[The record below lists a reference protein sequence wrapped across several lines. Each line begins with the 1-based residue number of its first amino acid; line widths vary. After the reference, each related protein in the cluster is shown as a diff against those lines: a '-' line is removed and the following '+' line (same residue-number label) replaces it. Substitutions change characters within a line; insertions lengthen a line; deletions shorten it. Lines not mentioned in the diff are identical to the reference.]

1 MVTLYSWVKY
11 SVSIGHSD
19 ISEAITREVNSKLV
33 NFCSFSLI
41 CGSLDQALSKSNPRH
56 IPSSLA
62 RHARLFMQLTW
73 EHNLPFLI
81 RISQSPTRSCCN
93 SILSIS
99 LATRKRYGG
108 ANALR
113 SHLLTCREEKEVCMV
128 FLYCGS
134 SSSY

>member
-1 MVTLYSWVKY
+1 MVTLYSRIKY
-11 SVSIGHSD
+11 SISVGHSD

-62 RHARLFMQLTW
+62 RHARLFMYFFW
-73 EHNLPFLI
+73 EYNLPFLI
-81 RISQSPTRSCCN
+81 RISQYPTRSCCN
-93 SILSIS
+93 SILSVG
-99 LATRKRYGG
+99 LAIRKRYGG
-108 ANALR
+108 NTLR
-113 SHLLTCREEKEVCMV
+113 GQLLTCKEEKEVYMV
-128 FLYCGS
+128 FLYWGS